1 MQNYIISCLLILF
14 SSRLCASCFQPS
26 GTVSDNDSSRG
37 NPEESTPCDPVDYE
51 NAHTPVPPTSCESS
65 LDSSL
70 WSAVKSQTDPA
81 SIGSHQVS
89 SIASTAGAGE
99 SNPRDIVARIYREE
113 LLKLAELAQASGNMA
128 EYAMYE
134 RELERLSQ
142 RTALI
147 ASEVTSDVFG
157 SAAAPGRLKDGKSAH
172 RAAHKKVGKANV
184 STTKATSDDLDVQ
197 QLKDSDCPE
206 DLSTGRASRDSLA
219 HRASSIVAE
228 MRSGATDFSMPRGDH
243 YDCLRTGPMLR
254 SPSNCDRVSA
264 STTPMQM
271 TLCGGSDLSLDSVK
285 VEMQEIESEDSKSG
299 SIVGADGDRSP
310 LDLMQN
316 IADSVVNKA
325 QKKSAGSTG
334 SLEST
339 RHSLPPITSEQLK
352 RCANLNT
359 EDIVVAVRS
368 TLADY
373 SISQRLFGEA
383 VLGLSQ
389 VGFGSVHFRFFL
401 LFRGR
406 TSNCCWKYVVF
417 GLPRLT
423 CEFCYVFIRKIVITV

>member
-1 MQNYIISCLLILF
+1 M
-14 SSRLCASCFQPS
+14 S
-26 GTVSDNDSSRG
+26 GAVSDNESSRG
-37 NPEESTPCDPVDYE
+37 NPEESAPCDPIDNESVR
-51 NAHTPVPPTSCESS
+51 TPVPPTSCESS
-65 LDSSL
+65 LDSSM
-70 WSAVKSQTDPA
+70 WSAVKSLADATTM
-81 SIGSHQVS
+81 GSHQVS
-89 SIASTAGAGE
+89 SIASAPGTGE

-142 RTALI
+142 RTALM
-147 ASEVTSDVFG
+147 ASEVNADVFG
-157 SAAAPGRLKDGKSAH
+157 TVAAPSRLKDGKNAH
-172 RAAHKKVGKANV
+172 RAAHKRVGKAIIGTAK
-184 STTKATSDDLDVQ
+184 STSYDPDVH

-206 DLSTGRASRDSLA
+206 DLSTGRASRDSLV
-219 HRASSIVAE
+219 HHSSAIMAE
-228 MRSGATDFSMPRGDH
+228 MRSGATDFSLPRGDH
-243 YDCLRTGPMLR
+243 YDSLRTGTMLL
-254 SPSNCDRVSA
+254 SPSNCERVSA
-264 STTPMQM
+264 STTPVQM
-271 TLCGGSDLSLDSVK
+271 TLCSGSDLSLDGVK
-285 VEMQEIESEDSKSG
+285 VEMQDVESEDSKSG
-299 SIVGADGDRSP
+299 SIADGDRSP

-325 QKKSAGSTG
+325 QKKSTGSSG

-389 VGFGSVHFRFFL
+389 VGIWSIASSL
-401 LFRGR
+401 LFSQLLSVIICSRLVAFD
-406 TSNCCWKYVVF
+406 NLYICLFAVF
-417 GLPRLT
+417 
-423 CEFCYVFIRKIVITV
+423 CIV